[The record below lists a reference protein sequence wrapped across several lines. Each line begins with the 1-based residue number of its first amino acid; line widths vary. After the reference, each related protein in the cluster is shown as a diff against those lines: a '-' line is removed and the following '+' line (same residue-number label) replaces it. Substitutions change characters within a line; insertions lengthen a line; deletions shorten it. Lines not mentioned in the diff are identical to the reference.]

1 MRTLKDIN
9 FKNQRAI
16 VRVDFNVPLNEDLQ
30 VTDITRIKA
39 AKPTIDY
46 ILSKGGSCVLLSHLG
61 RPNGF
66 EQSLSFQNII
76 DKISEIFIDNS
87 SDVSLGGILK
97 GNIKSDKI
105 RIKSTAD
112 VDGVLNQKNL
122 SIEDGAKLKIKAET
136 YKFKISI
143 RLPY

>member
-1 MRTLKDIN
+1 MSEKT
-9 FKNQRAI
+9 
-16 VRVDFNVPLNEDLQ
+16 
-30 VTDITRIKA
+30 
-39 AKPTIDY
+39 
-46 ILSKGGSCVLLSHLG
+46 SVLLSDVTIRGNVVEKEKLMTDAKIDG
-61 RPNGF
+61 DVSADNLQTF
-66 EQSLSFQNII
+66 EG
-76 DKISEIFIDNS
+76 SEIKGNINS

-136 YKFKISI
+136 Y
-143 RLPY
+143 